1 MRQLLRSTSGAVRL
15 GAQAL
20 SAFSIGQLRCYSPYP
35 PFRNISSFHVSR
47 FNTSVKYYHY
57 NVTAVNGSTL
67 LQWEEYCWEVRMIRL
82 RVKEVATQK
91 GISMTRLSRL
101 ADTNYKTIKA
111 IFDNPYREVTTT
123 TLDKLAK
130 ALGVAVVDLF
140 EEVPNNSTD

>member
-1 MRQLLRSTSGAVRL
+1 
-15 GAQAL
+15 
-20 SAFSIGQLRCYSPYP
+20 
-35 PFRNISSFHVSR
+35 
-47 FNTSVKYYHY
+47 
-57 NVTAVNGSTL
+57 
-67 LQWEEYCWEVRMIRL
+67 MIRL

-130 ALGVAVVDLF
+130 ALEVSVTNLI
-140 EEVPNNSTD
+140 EEVPNDRTD

>member
-1 MRQLLRSTSGAVRL
+1 
-15 GAQAL
+15 
-20 SAFSIGQLRCYSPYP
+20 
-35 PFRNISSFHVSR
+35 
-47 FNTSVKYYHY
+47 
-57 NVTAVNGSTL
+57 
-67 LQWEEYCWEVRMIRL
+67 MIRL

-130 ALGVAVVDLF
+130 ALEVSVIDLI
-140 EEVPNNSTD
+140 EEVLDDRAD